1 MKKLLSAMSVLF
13 FFSCNVNVDEENKN
27 DSTTGFDS
35 FVQKTD
41 TTLERWG
48 DSAKEKYK
56 DVRDDVK
63 DHFDD
68 DDSVTI
74 K

>member
-1 MKKLLSAMSVLF
+1 MKKILSALSVLF
-13 FFSCNVNVDEENKN
+13 FFSCNINVDDESKK
-27 DSTTGFDS
+27 DSATSFDS
-35 FVQKTD
+35 LVQKAD

-63 DHFDD
+63 ERLDK
-68 DDSVTI
+68 DSANER
-74 K
+74 